1 MEHVLTLRNLQVAGI
16 IQSYINKGN
25 WNDIKNRFY
34 LINENV
40 DLRNPNDYS
49 YIFILYASLL

>member
-1 MEHVLTLRNLQVAGI
+1 MTLRNLQVAGI